1 MRSDGLIP
9 TNTVVDIVAVVVD
22 VCVDIVSVHIAQWSL
37 LGTVGERGCTIHR
50 WAERR
55 IRFG

>member
-37 LGTVGERGCTIHR
+37 LGTVGERGCTIH
-50 WAERR
+50 
-55 IRFG
+55 